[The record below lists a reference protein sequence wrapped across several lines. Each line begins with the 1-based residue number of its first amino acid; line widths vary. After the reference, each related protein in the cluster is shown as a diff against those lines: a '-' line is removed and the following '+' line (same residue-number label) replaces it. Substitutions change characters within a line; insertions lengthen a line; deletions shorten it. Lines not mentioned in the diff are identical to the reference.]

1 MKILDR
7 YILSRFLYNFISSFV
22 ILMLIFIFQAIWF
35 FIDEFAGKD
44 IDLAIV
50 GKFLFYYSPNL
61 VPNVLPLT
69 VLLAS
74 IMTFGSLAENYEFAA
89 MKASGISLYRAM
101 RGLIVF
107 IFFLSI
113 GTFFFANDIIPAAE
127 YKSYNLRRNIAQM
140 KPAMAISEG
149 AFSTVGEDFSIKVD
163 EKHGDNDNLLDN
175 VIIHQLSDGNINN
188 KVIKSVDGELVS
200 SENSNILQLILKNG
214 NYYED
219 LKAESRDKRDN
230 YPHAKASFDRYT
242 IFMDLSELNNVDLEE
257 EKVKNTFKMLNVT
270 ELDYAI
276 DSIKKDNKKI
286 YTNFGENVYKRTGAA
301 NLKITPTKAKKPDNN
316 KDKVVISAEE
326 KEKLHALITENSDSI
341 ITIFE
346 DYRQNQLVDM
356 ALNTVKNTTSTLEGK
371 KWDLNRRLKLYN
383 HHILSLHQK
392 YALAFACF
400 ILFFVGA
407 PLGAIIRKGGLGLP
421 MVLAIG
427 LFLTYHFIGIFAKNY
442 AEDGS
447 IPPVIG
453 AWVATGIMLPLGI
466 FLTRRAT
473 ADKALFE
480 TNFSFKNV
488 GKLFS
493 FLKKKKSK
501 VEEKGAKSI

>member
-22 ILMLIFIFQAIWF
+22 ILMFIFIFQAIWF

-74 IMTFGSLAENYEFAA
+74 IMTFGALAENYEFAA

-101 RGLIVF
+101 RPLIIF
-107 IFFLSI
+107 ITFLSV
-113 GTFFFANDIIPAAE
+113 GTFFFANNVIPAAE

-140 KPAMAISEG
+140 KPAMAITEG
-149 AFSTVGEDFSIKVD
+149 VFSNVGEDFSMKVD
-163 EKHGDNDNLLDN
+163 KKHGNNDNLLDN
-175 VIIHQLSDGNINN
+175 VIIHQLTDGGLNN
-188 KVIKSVDGELVS
+188 TVIKSVDGKLIS
-200 SENSNILQLILKNG
+200 SKNSNILQLKLIDG
-214 NYYED
+214 NYYKD
-219 LKAESRDKRDN
+219 LKASSRDKRDN
-230 YPHAKASFDRYT
+230 YPYAKASFDSYT
-242 IFMDLSELNNVDLEE
+242 IYMDLTNLNNVDLEE
-257 EKVKNTFKMLNVT
+257 EKVKNTFKMLNVS

-276 DSIKKDNKKI
+276 DSLKQDNKKI
-286 YTNFGENVYKRTGAA
+286 FSNFGENVYKRTGAA
-301 NLKITPTKAKKPDNN
+301 NLQLKKTSKPSPVK
-316 KDKVVISAEE
+316 KDDIAEKEE
-326 KEKLHALITENSDSI
+326 KTTDVQQIKSKIEKNIDSVV
-341 ITIFE
+341 TIFE
-346 DYRQNQLVDM
+346 DYRQNQLIDM
-356 ALNTVKNTTSTLEGK
+356 ALNTVKNTKSTLEGK
-371 KWDLNRRLKLYN
+371 KWDLSRRIKLYN

-392 YALAFACF
+392 YSLAFACF

-427 LFLTYHFIGIFAKNY
+427 LFLTYHFIGIFTKNY

-447 IPPVIG
+447 IPPAIG
-453 AWVATGIMLPLGI
+453 AWIATIIMLPLGI

-473 ADKALFE
+473 ADKAVFDAGNLIASISGF
-480 TNFSFKNV
+480 
-488 GKLFS
+488 FS
-493 FLKKKKSK
+493 FLRKKKS
-501 VEEKGAKSI
+501 EESK

>member
-1 MKILDR
+1 M
-7 YILSRFLYNFISSFV
+7 LSRFLYNFISSFV
-22 ILMLIFIFQAIWF
+22 ILMFIFIFQAIWF

-44 IDLAIV
+44 IDLIIV

-101 RGLIVF
+101 RGLIIF
-107 IFFLSI
+107 ITFLSI
-113 GTFFFANDIIPAAE
+113 GTFFFANNVIPAAE
-127 YKSYNLRRNIAQM
+127 YKSYNLRRNIGQM
-140 KPAMAISEG
+140 KPAMAITEG
-149 AFSTVGEDFSIKVD
+149 VFSNVGEDVSMKV
-163 EKHGDNDNLLDN
+163 EKKHGNNDNLLDN
-175 VIIHQLSDGNINN
+175 VIIHQLADGGLNN
-188 KVIKSVDGELVS
+188 KVIKSVEGELVS
-200 SENSNILQLILKNG
+200 SENSNILQLVLKDG

-230 YPHAKASFDRYT
+230 YPHAKAYFDRYT
-242 IFMDLSELNNVDLEE
+242 MFMDLSKLNDVDLD
-257 EKVKNTFKMLNVT
+257 KGDIKNSYKMLRVS

-276 DSIKKDNKKI
+276 DSIHTSHKKI
-286 YTNFGENVYKRTGAA
+286 FTNFGENIYKRTGAA
-301 NLKITPTKAKKPDNN
+301 NLYIKRNTKKVAPKKDTPEIKVDSISSNN
-316 KDKVVISAEE
+316 FKVLVDKN
-326 KEKLHALITENSDSI
+326 TDSI

-346 DYRQNQLVDM
+346 DYRQNQLVEM
-356 ALNTVKNTTSTLEGK
+356 ALNTVKNTKTTLEGK
-371 KWDLNRRLKLYN
+371 KWDLNRRTKLYN
-383 HHILSLHQK
+383 HYKLAMHQK

-442 AEDGS
+442 SEDGS
-447 IPPVIG
+447 IPPLIG

-473 ADKALFE
+473 ADKAVFD
-480 TNFSFKNV
+480 SGGIVSKV
-488 GKLFS
+488 SSLFS
-493 FLKKKKSK
+493 FLKKKKSDSK
-501 VEEKGAKSI
+501 TNP